1 MIEIILEA
9 CISESLA
16 NIIRI
21 FHVAKLRIKID
32 YAIKFGKRVLTWLKF
47 GKRVLTWLNIMSFFT
62 LDIIHIRNKH
72 M

>member
-9 CISESLA
+9 SISESLA

-32 YAIKFGKRVLTWLKF
+32 YAIKFGKRVLTWL
-47 GKRVLTWLNIMSFFT
+47 NIMSFFT